1 MNKTAL
7 YGTLLVALGLAAGV
21 AVGRRGDRDHAAR
34 REGDV
39 VVASRRTAGNGETE
53 SGDRQALRLE
63 QRLELLGSKLAAE
76 TAERRRLEERIEVLA
91 TALAEQH
98 PHHQETLSTVAPKP
112 EQGPA
117 AQVAAA
123 SGGAADPTNA
133 KDGAMTTERALLAA
147 GIDAPTA
154 TEIKRRQDEIAL
166 SEIYLRDLA
175 TREGWADT
183 PRFGEEMAEIQR
195 QRTSIR
201 DQIGDDAYDR
211 YLAALDH
218 PNRVAVDEVL
228 LESPAAVAGV
238 QAGDLVLR
246 YGDTRIFAPEEL
258 VNATRGGIAGE
269 TVRLEIMRQ
278 GQPVQIDVPRGPL
291 GVRIAASR
299 GNPAGS

>member
-166 SEIYLRDLA
+166 SEIYLR
-175 TREGWADT
+175 
-183 PRFGEEMAEIQR
+183 
-195 QRTSIR
+195 TSIR